1 MSDRL
6 RIIRQECV
14 DNGTVVMPL
23 KLEEKLVLILQNTPL
38 QVKKLFHRKV
48 LCLTDAKVI
57 SNKDTYLYSLWFL
70 GKMGDK
76 VDITFMTHYHLIEAV
91 FAVK

>member
-1 MSDRL
+1 MTDRL
-6 RIIRQECV
+6 RIIRQECL
-14 DNGTVVMPL
+14 DNGTAVMPL
-23 KLEEKLVLILQNTPL
+23 KLEAELVLVLQNTPL
-38 QVKKLFHRKV
+38 RVKKLFHRKV
-48 LCLTDAKVI
+48 LCLTDVRVI

-70 GKMGDK
+70 GKMEDK